1 MKPRNLKFTEAINE
15 AMILSMKRQKNII
28 CYGLGVDDPK
38 RIFNT
43 TKNLKEM
50 FGSKRV
56 FDVPASENALTG
68 IGIGSSLNGL
78 RPVVV
83 HQRLDFFLY
92 AMDQLINGAAKWSYV
107 FGGVRSLPLTIRLII
122 GRGWGQGPT
131 HSQSLQSLFLHIPG
145 LKVVMPSNSYQ
156 AKGLLNAAIFDNN
169 PVLYLEHRWLH
180 NTYSNVPKKF
190 YRLALDQPQTLKK
203 GKDLT
208 IVSMGYMT
216 NESIIADKIL
226 RSNGIQSE
234 IIDMC
239 VMSPLNLTKVF
250 NSVKKTGHLL
260 VLDTSTPICSLSS
273 EIISQTLIKCFSN
286 LKSNPEILALPH
298 VPQPT
303 SFSLTKNFYNDYE
316 DIIKSVKKILKI
328 KKDIKFKK
336 STKFFHDVPDDNF
349 KGPF

>member
-1 MKPRNLKFTEAINE
+1 MKLRNLKFTEAINE
-15 AMILSMKRQKNII
+15 AMILSMQREKNVI

-38 RIFNT
+38 RIFGT
-43 TKNLKEM
+43 TKKLKEI

-78 RPVVV
+78 RPVMV

-107 FGGVRSLPLTIRLII
+107 FGGVKSLPLTIRLVI

-180 NTYSNVPKKF
+180 NTYSHVPKKF
-190 YRLALDQPQTLKK
+190 YKLSLDQPQVLKK

-216 NESIIADKIL
+216 NESILADKIL
-226 RSNGIQSE
+226 RSHNIQSE

-239 VMSPLNLTKVF
+239 VMSPLNLSKVF
-250 NSVKKTGHLL
+250 ASVKKTKHLL
-260 VLDTSTPICSLSS
+260 VLDTSTSICSLSS
-273 EIISQTLIKCFSN
+273 EILSQIFRYCFKY
-286 LKSNPEILALPH
+286 LKSKPEILALPH

-303 SFSLTKNFYNDYE
+303 SFGLTKNFYNDYT
-316 DIIKSVKKILKI
+316 DIIKSVKNILKI
-328 KKDIKFKK
+328 KKDIKFRKNK
-336 STKFFHDVPDDNF
+336 LIFHDVPDFNF

>member
-1 MKPRNLKFTEAINE
+1 MKLRNLKFTDAINE
-15 AMILSMKRQKNII
+15 AMFISMKRQKNVI

-38 RIFNT
+38 KIFNT
-43 TKNLKEM
+43 TRKLKEN
-50 FGSKRV
+50 FGPKRV

-78 RPVVV
+78 RPVMI

-92 AMDQLINGAAKWSYV
+92 AMDQLINGAAKWSYI
-107 FGGVRSLPLTIRLII
+107 FGGVRSIPLTIRLII

-145 LKVVMPSNSYQ
+145 LKVVMPSNPYQ
-156 AKGLLNAAIFDNN
+156 AKGLLNAAISDNN

-180 NTYSNVPKKF
+180 NTVSHVPQKF
-190 YRLALDQPQTLKK
+190 YKLSLDQPQILRN
-203 GKDLT
+203 GKDIT

-216 NESIIADKIL
+216 NETLIADKIL
-226 RSNGIQSE
+226 RSHNIKSE

-239 VMSPLNLTKVF
+239 VMSPLNLEKVF
-250 NSVKKTGHLL
+250 KSIKKTRHLL
-260 VLDTSTPICSLSS
+260 VLDTSTSICSLSS
-273 EIISQTLIKCFSN
+273 EVLSQVFRNCFKY
-286 LKSNPEILALPH
+286 LKSKPELLALPH

-303 SFSLTKNFYNDYE
+303 SFGLTKNFYKDYT
-316 DIIKSVKKILKI
+316 DIIKSVKNILKI
-328 KKDIKFKK
+328 KKEIKFKK
-336 STKFFHDVPDDNF
+336 NKIIFHDVPDENF